1 MEILI
6 QVFIGVLIGVLTAI
20 ILNFR
25 SEWKSTKE
33 TELAENEIIKESIKE
48 ILGKLLDDM
57 YIRYTEQGWIPLDK
71 LHQAR
76 RIYDCY
82 HSLGGNGTGTTEIEK
97 LEELPNYPEC
107 VGDYLDKKSEKLC
120 CGYVNK
126 SATKSI

>member
-1 MEILI
+1 ML
-6 QVFIGVLIGVLTAI
+6 IGVLIGVLTAV
-20 ILNFR
+20 ILSFK
-25 SEWKSTKE
+25 SEWKATKAA
-33 TELAENEIIKESIKE
+33 ELAENEIIKESIKE

-71 LHQAR
+71 LHQAI

-82 HSLGGNGTGTTEIEK
+82 HALGGNGTGTAEIEK

-120 CGYVNK
+120 CGYTNK
-126 SATKSI
+126 SATKNI